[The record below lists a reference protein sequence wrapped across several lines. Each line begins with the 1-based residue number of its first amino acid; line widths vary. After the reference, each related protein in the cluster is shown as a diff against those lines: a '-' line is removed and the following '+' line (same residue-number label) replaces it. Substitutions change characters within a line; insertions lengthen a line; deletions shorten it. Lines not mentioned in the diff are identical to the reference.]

1 MGILQ
6 SSTPTLTRQLKV
18 SSTWL
23 QVISHVSP
31 LYGGIAMSV
40 PQISRAT
47 ESQSSHACPIAGF
60 FDEAELEDITPS
72 RRTGFDIFPPSR
84 LRWLMDTRSRQRLFD
99 RIRSS
104 AGVHIHGIWETH
116 CMAAAEIARSTKRPY
131 MISAHGM
138 LEQYALNHKRFKKA
152 LYAALSERRRLQRAA
167 CLRALSADEVNDYRR
182 LGMTNPVAIIPNSVD
197 PPVDVRPD
205 LFWEAHPELIGKR
218 IVLFLGRL
226 HPKKGLPLLLQA
238 WSRRARRSEDLHLVI
253 AGPDAE
259 NTRALLE
266 NMTDELKLRS
276 SLTFTGM
283 LTGEYKW
290 SALAA
295 AKLFVLPSY
304 SEGFSVAALEALAMG
319 VPSIVTVP
327 CHIPEVA
334 IHGCGWVVSPDA
346 GELESAL
353 NDFLDLSRD
362 DAARLGERGRRLAR
376 QRFHPSVVGKQMAQ
390 VYDWLQS
397 GVKPNDVEIA

>member
-1 MGILQ
+1 MGMLQ
-6 SSTPTLTRQLKV
+6 SSTLSLTRQRKI

-31 LYGGIAMSV
+31 LYGGIATSV
-40 PQISRAT
+40 PPMSRAT

-60 FDEAELEDITPS
+60 FDEAELEDIAPN

-84 LRWLMDTRSRQRLFD
+84 LQWLTNTRLWQRLYD
-99 RIRSS
+99 RIRGS

-116 CMAAAEIARSTKRPY
+116 CMVAAEMARSTKRPY
-131 MISAHGM
+131 VISAHGM
-138 LEQYALNHKRFKKA
+138 LEHYALNHKRFRKA
-152 LYAALSERRRLQRAA
+152 LYAAVSERRRLQRAA

-197 PPVDVRPD
+197 PPMGVRPD
-205 LFWEAHPELIGKR
+205 LFWEAHPELFGKR

-238 WSRRARRSEDLHLVI
+238 WSRRALKSEDLHLVI

-266 NMTDELKLRS
+266 KMADELNLRS
-276 SLTFTGM
+276 SVTFAGM

-304 SEGFSVAALEALAMG
+304 SEGFSVAVLEALAMG
-319 VPSIVTVP
+319 VPAIVTVP
-327 CHIPEVA
+327 CHIPEVST
-334 IHGCGWVVSPDA
+334 HGCGWVVPPDA

-353 NDFLDLSRD
+353 NDFLDSSRD

-376 QRFHPSVVGKQMAQ
+376 QRFHPSVVGRQMAQ
-390 VYDWLQS
+390 VYDWLQ
-397 GVKPNDVEIA
+397 GGIKPNDVEIA